1 VAHGTQVLQWQGNG
15 QNNQLWLFL
24 PVEQQNIKHHQNPW
38 GQQSQGFSNNNH
50 HHKDHHKEHK
60 TQNQGYG
67 MQMEGIFKKDCTYA
81 IFSCANPT
89 KCVTIN
95 DGHAKIFD
103 YQNTINQKFVFQYDS
118 IKKVYNV
125 KKKVYNNTFF

>member
-1 VAHGTQVLQWQGNG
+1 
-15 QNNQLWLFL
+15 
-24 PVEQQNIKHHQNPW
+24 
-38 GQQSQGFSNNNH
+38 
-50 HHKDHHKEHK
+50 
-60 TQNQGYG
+60 

-125 KKKVYNNTFF
+125 KCIGNGQFLNGYGLAGAAIKTKPHGEQG